1 MDKLIINTL
10 DGTVTNTWHSVIV
23 DVSTLDEAGLALLQ
37 EWAMGG
43 NDSDAI
49 ELGKQYGTK
58 IETEQAVA

>member
-1 MDKLIINTL
+1 MDKMIINIL

-23 DVSTLDEAGLALLQ
+23 DVSTLDDAGRALLQ

-58 IETEQAVA
+58 IDTEQAVA